1 MNIKV
6 QILTDYVFRQKS
18 MHFVNS
24 IYFLYIVML
33 VLKIIYNNIYFVHY
47 TFMQQVVG
55 VQCF

>member
-24 IYFLYIVML
+24 IYFFVYRYARI
-33 VLKIIYNNIYFVHY
+33 KIIYNNIYFVHY